1 MACVTTSQQ
10 ACWRQKL
17 SSSWCR
23 DNREAMDRIVESLVE
38 VETMRG
44 DEFRKLLSG
53 YTKIP
58 EVNLQNKEVLEPIA
72 A

>member
-1 MACVTTSQQ
+1 
-10 ACWRQKL
+10 
-17 SSSWCR
+17 
-23 DNREAMDRIVESLVE
+23 MDKIVEKLLE

-44 DEFRKLLSG
+44 DEFREILSQ

-58 EVNLQNKEVLEPIA
+58 EVNLQNKEALDPIA

>member
-1 MACVTTSQQ
+1 
-10 ACWRQKL
+10 
-17 SSSWCR
+17 
-23 DNREAMDRIVESLVE
+23 MDRIVEVLTE

-44 DEFRKLLSG
+44 DEFRELLSQ

-58 EVNLQNKEVLEPIA
+58 EVNLQNKEALEPIA